1 MPELDFVDYHRYTLP
16 SLLAAGRDEL
26 LDRQRLPVLGLSILG
41 EPESFSYCLG
51 DSGVKILPG
60 TEFADVRVELSATD
74 WRGLVG
80 DLESIPGILYGGRLV
95 AHSGDL
101 MDFVRWEPALRALYT
116 GRPIYDPATFELRD
130 QQGHALEPMTAFTTE
145 SSSMEMRDFLD
156 AAGYLLVRG
165 VFSNEETGAF
175 RAAASDMAAAASEG
189 DQLSWWGKNK
199 RGCSVL
205 CRCLNAGAHP
215 AFAQL
220 YNDPR
225 IEWLVGLLPPG
236 MRHPEPDDKD
246 GITVVFK
253 NPGVV
258 EGLSD
263 LPWHRDC
270 GMGGHANMC
279 PTYILSIYLYDATP
293 EQGSLQFLPGSHR
306 YTFGFAES
314 GQAHFP
320 GSVTAPARAGDITLH
335 IGDVM
340 HAAPPPDSETGPF
353 RQSVLLAFH
362 PDFTHHRGERHYND
376 VLLGAEDG
384 QVPHLRTL
392 VEE

>member
-26 LDRQRLPVLGLSILG
+26 LDRQRLPVLGLSISG

-51 DSGVKILPG
+51 NSRLEILPG
-60 TEFADVRVELSATD
+60 TEYADVRVELSATD

-130 QQGHALEPMTAFTTE
+130 QQGHALEPMTGFTTE

-156 AAGYLLVRG
+156 AAGYLVVRG

-175 RAAASDMAAAASEG
+175 RAAASEIAAAASEG

-225 IEWLVGLLPPG
+225 IERLVDLLPPG

-253 NPGVV
+253 NPG
-258 EGLSD
+258 
-263 LPWHRDC
+263 
-270 GMGGHANMC
+270 
-279 PTYILSIYLYDATP
+279 
-293 EQGSLQFLPGSHR
+293 
-306 YTFGFAES
+306 
-314 GQAHFP
+314 
-320 GSVTAPARAGDITLH
+320 SVTAPARAGDITLH
-335 IGDVM
+335 IRDVM